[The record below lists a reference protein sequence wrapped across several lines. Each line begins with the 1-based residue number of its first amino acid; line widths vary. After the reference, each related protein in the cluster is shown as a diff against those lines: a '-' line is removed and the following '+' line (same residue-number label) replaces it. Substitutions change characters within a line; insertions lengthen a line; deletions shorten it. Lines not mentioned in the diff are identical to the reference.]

1 MSYLG
6 RINYSL
12 LGRYL
17 VTASFRADGSSRYSE
32 GSRWGYF
39 PSGAVAWRVSEEPF
53 MKEFESIS
61 NHEVA
66 CWLWKDRLNSY

>member
-6 RINYSL
+6 RINYSFN
-12 LGRYL
+12 GKYL

-39 PSGAVAWRVSEEPF
+39 PSGALAWRISDEDG
-53 MKEFESIS
+53 KETVFNRS
-61 NHEVA
+61 VVF
-66 CWLWKDRLNSY
+66 L